1 MLTITD
7 LRCAYGERIV
17 LDIPTCT
24 MAPGVHGIVG
34 LNGAGKSTLLNAL
47 YGSDRNKEARVLW
60 NGEDMGHRNTA
71 FQEAEN
77 YFHPGIT
84 GREYLELFM
93 GGRGSKD
100 LEVLNE
106 LLEVPLDELITTY
119 STGMRRKLALLGA
132 LSLGREVLLLDEPLN
147 GLDLASVRVLEAII
161 RRLAERGRTVIVTS
175 HVLGPLV
182 ALCDRIHLLQHGR
195 FTRVFER
202 GHTDG
207 LEEALFAELDERTRA
222 VVGEWGG
229 DLSA

>member
-17 LDIPTCT
+17 LEIPICT

-47 YGSDRNKEARVLW
+47 YGFGRNAAARVEW
-60 NGEDMGHRNTA
+60 NGTAMGHMNTA

-93 GGRGSKD
+93 SGRGAKD
-100 LEVLNE
+100 VQVLNE
-106 LLEVPLDELITTY
+106 LLEVPLDALITTY
-119 STGMRRKLALLGA
+119 STGMRRKLALLGV
-132 LSLGREVLLLDEPLN
+132 LGLDRDVLLLDEPMN

-161 RRLAERGRTVIVTS
+161 KRLAERGRTVLITS

-195 FTRVFER
+195 FTRVFEQ
-202 GHTDG
+202 GATEG
-207 LEEALFAELDERTRA
+207 LEAALFADLDERTGRLIGSWHGPRA
-222 VVGEWGG
+222 
-229 DLSA
+229 